1 MHFLVLQ
8 PFESH
13 VPACSEDVGA
23 VVFED
28 FLQMMKTIQT
38 HFVAAFDEFES
49 EVESVDWGMWMFV
62 LFFRQPLGHPCYG
75 LFEFLSFFLGT
86 E

>member
-13 VPACSEDVGA
+13 VLACSEDVGA

-49 EVESVDWGMWMFV
+49 EVESVD
-62 LFFRQPLGHPCYG
+62 
-75 LFEFLSFFLGT
+75 
-86 E
+86 